1 MAWSYTGLVAALA
14 GSLAAGCGG
23 AAAGTSA
30 FVGEV
35 TDQGQ
40 DAVIGAV
47 SDGARVSFYV
57 CGGPSSYATM
67 TKWIQGPVAAD
78 GTLDISGGG
87 FRVTGRIGGEGQ
99 SPLGAGRIQTPAG
112 EAVSW
117 TVRPA
122 VGSLEGLYQTMDGS
136 CRTGAVVGD
145 FGDGLGVRLQ
155 GTWCG
160 GGSQYAQVT
169 PIRSPLALEEGEDIA
184 VRVEAADAQ
193 ALLVSRLV
201 APLPPP

>member
-1 MAWSYTGLVAALA
+1 MARRNTGLAAVLA
-14 GSLAAGCGG
+14 GSLLAACGPP
-23 AAAGTSA
+23 ARTST

-35 TDQGQ
+35 TGQ

-47 SDGARVSFYV
+47 SDGARVSFYL

-67 TKWIQGPVAAD
+67 TQWIEGAVAAD

-87 FRVTGRIGGEGQ
+87 FRVTGRIGGQGRSPFGSGQ
-99 SPLGAGRIQTPAG
+99 IQTPGG
-112 EAVSW
+112 EALPW
-117 TVRPA
+117 TVGPA
-122 VGSLEGLYQTMDGS
+122 IAPLEGLYQTMDGS

-145 FGDGLGVRLQ
+145 FGDGLGIRLQ
-155 GTWCG
+155 GTWCD
-160 GGSQYAQVT
+160 GGSRYAQVT
-169 PIRSPLALEEGEDIA
+169 PIRSPLTLEAGEDIA
-184 VRVEAADAQ
+184 VRVEAAGYQ